1 MEISINEDTNR
12 FNANK
17 KCKIVKR
24 RQFLT
29 RESHVQSFFYFE
41 IKCKIKWT
49 KLSFT
54 KSINSYQN
62 LHETQWNRQKQMLN
76 VSKLLFF

>member
-1 MEISINEDTNR
+1 MQNSKEKTI
-12 FNANK
+12 FNK
-17 KCKIVKR
+17 GKPCTV
-24 RQFLT
+24 
-29 RESHVQSFFYFE
+29 FFYFE

-62 LHETQWNRQKQMLN
+62 LHETQWN
-76 VSKLLFF
+76 